1 MNIETIVVNSDK
13 QLKLQ
18 VCFLINSLSNY
29 KVSEIFD
36 SLDEVKYLNKDSL
49 LIVSLKTEDY
59 ATDYLSIHEIVNK
72 HPGIIVVVLTSSASK
87 DIISKAFSSKCS
99 AIVDKQHF
107 QLFTEF
113 ILDSIITFKGFY
125 VSPLFVKYLIED
137 SPISTVS
144 STVFLSKKHND
155 IVYCLTQGY
164 SYLEIANALNIS
176 INTAKRHIKVI
187 YGKLKIRS
195 KFELIELLQKGSL
208 KINPR
213 MVEPVKRNIKFLNAT
228 VKEQTILAMLNQKK
242 TVKEIAS
249 ELSITQISTKY
260 YIRKLKQKNLLD

>member
-1 MNIETIVVNSDK
+1 MNFEIILVNSDSK
-13 QLKLQ
+13 LKLQ
-18 VCFLINSLSNY
+18 VCFVINNLTNY
-29 KVSEIFD
+29 KVKEVYN
-36 SLDEVKYLNKDSL
+36 SLDDVKHLNKDSL
-49 LIVSLKTEDY
+49 LIVSLNTDEYVADY
-59 ATDYLSIHEIVNK
+59 SSIIEIINK
-72 HPGIIVVVLTSSASK
+72 YPSVMVLVLASSASK
-87 DIISKAFSSKCS
+87 DIISKAFSSKCV
-99 AIVDKQHF
+99 AIVDNKHF
-107 QLFTEF
+107 QFFTEL
-113 ILDSIITFKGFY
+113 ILESITTFRGFY
-125 VSPLFVKYLIED
+125 VSPIFVKYLVEEN
-137 SPISTVS
+137 PINPTN

-187 YGKLKIRS
+187 YGKLKISS

-213 MVEPVKRNIKFLNAT
+213 VVEPVKRNIKFLNTT
-228 VKEQTILAMLNQKK
+228 VKEQTILAMLKQKK
-242 TVKEIAS
+242 TVKEIAA